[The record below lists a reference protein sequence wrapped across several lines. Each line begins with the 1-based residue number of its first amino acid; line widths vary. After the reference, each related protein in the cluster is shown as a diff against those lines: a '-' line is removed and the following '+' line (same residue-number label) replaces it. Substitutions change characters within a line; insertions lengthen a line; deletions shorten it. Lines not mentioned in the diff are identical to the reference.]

1 MNRKS
6 FAFLAAI
13 GIVCFVL
20 CVSWLNAETVVA
32 GPAGQVRPTL
42 TPTPLPPKHPPR
54 LHGGIL
60 DWGEGYM
67 PAGVQV
73 VLEGDGWEIPV
84 ETDDNGHYLYQDIG
98 NEVAFLNAIV
108 PDNRGELRPY
118 TQDLPVNV
126 KVGAELIVNM
136 AFYPDG
142 KELDP
147 IVTIDMI
154 SSAQEAKQDDNVSF
168 IITVNN
174 KWDDWVNQVIVAD
187 YLPEGLSYVNA
198 TVSQGT
204 VSWDRGLV
212 WAELG
217 PVAADTSATVTIM
230 TKVDTEAALG
240 NTITNQAAVYYRE
253 NVASQAKSEIKIVE
267 TTNHVL
273 PVTGIAS
280 VLPVAG
286 VLLAGVLL
294 GIRRL
299 RRVG

>member
-1 MNRKS
+1 MNRKH
-6 FAFLAAI
+6 FTFLAAI
-13 GIVCFVL
+13 GVTCFVL
-20 CVSWLNAETVVA
+20 FVSWLNAEPVVA
-32 GPAGQVRPTL
+32 GPVGQDRPTL
-42 TPTPLPPKHPPR
+42 TPTPLPPMHPPR

-73 VLEGDGWEIPV
+73 VLKGDGWEIPV
-84 ETDDNGHYLYQDIG
+84 ETDDNGQYKYQDIG
-98 NEVAFLNAIV
+98 NEVAFLSAVV
-108 PDNRGELRPY
+108 PANRQELRSF

-126 KVGAELIVNM
+126 KVGEELIVNM
-136 AFYPDG
+136 AFYPEG
-142 KELDP
+142 KLLEP
-147 IVTIDMI
+147 IVTIEMVA
-154 SSAQEAKQDDNVSF
+154 SAQEAKQDDSISF

-174 KWDDWVNQVIVAD
+174 QWNDWVNQVIVAD
-187 YLPEGLSYVNA
+187 YLPEGLSYANA

-217 PVAADTSATVTIM
+217 PIAADTSATVTIM
-230 TKVDTEAALG
+230 AKVDAKAALDQV
-240 NTITNQAAVYYRE
+240 ITNQAAVYYRE

-273 PVTGIAS
+273 PVTGVAS
-280 VLPVAG
+280 VLPIAG
-286 VLLAGVLL
+286 VLLAGTLL

-299 RRVG
+299 RRTG